1 MKILCPIDFSEASK
15 LALTQAIKLINIFK
29 GELHIV
35 NAYHVPK
42 KVDSLISLQEIIHN
56 DTEKEVEKLV
66 DSIRPLLVSDVK
78 IVTKYVEAKASK
90 LIIKYASSYNLDLI
104 VMGTTGASTLRKVI
118 FGSVTKR
125 VFKKSNIPVLAIP
138 LNYGFTDIGK
148 NIVLAMDSKAIENKE
163 TVQLLDTLVTGL
175 NTSLNIYH
183 VSKEEDLMPIDPFIS
198 EYVPHKIEDVVI
210 EIKKDP
216 VQAIKEYVDNNDVDL
231 LVMIRRKHSVL
242 ERLLIKGNTEEELF
256 KTKIPI
262 LMLPSIP

>member
-15 LALTQAIKLINIFK
+15 LALNQAIKLINIFN
-29 GELHIV
+29 GELHII

-42 KVDSLISLQEIIHN
+42 QVDSLISLQEIIRN
-56 DTEKEVEKLV
+56 DTEKELATVA
-66 DSIRPLLVSDVK
+66 DSIRPLINREIEL
-78 IVTKYVEAKASK
+78 VTKCVEAKASK
-90 LIIKYASSYNLDLI
+90 LITNYASSHNLDLI
-104 VMGTTGASTLRKVI
+104 VMGTTGATTLRKVI
-118 FGSVTKR
+118 FGSVTKK

-138 LNYGFTDIGK
+138 INNEAKDIGK

-175 NTSLNIYH
+175 NTNLNIYH

-198 EYVPHKIEDVVI
+198 EYVPHRIEDVVI
-210 EIKKDP
+210 EIKNDP

-231 LVMIRRKHSVL
+231 LVMIKRKHSVL